1 MLSPC
6 GVKCN
11 ECKDFDQTCQGCR
24 AIEGKVYWAQYV
36 NKTICPIYHCCMTEK
51 HHEHCGQCKNLP
63 CQIYYDTQDPSTTLE
78 EHEAGIKLRVSLLLD
93 K

>member
-11 ECKDFDQTCQGCR
+11 ECKDYQQTCQGCR
-24 AIEGKVYWAQYV
+24 AIAGKVYWVQYV
-36 NKTICPIYHCCMTEK
+36 NQTVCPIYDCSINQKQYTD
-51 HHEHCGQCKNLP
+51 CGKCQNLP
-63 CQIYYDTQDPSTTLE
+63 CQIYYDTQDPSTTTE
-78 EHEAGIKLRVSLLLD
+78 EHEAGIKLRVNLLLD